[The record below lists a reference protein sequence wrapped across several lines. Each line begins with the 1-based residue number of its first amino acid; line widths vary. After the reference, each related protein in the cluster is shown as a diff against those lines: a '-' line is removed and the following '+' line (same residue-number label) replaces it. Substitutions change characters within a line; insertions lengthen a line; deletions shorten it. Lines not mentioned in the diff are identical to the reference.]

1 MLEALLESRLSQF
14 SKRQLIRVVADLFQD
29 RIEVILVE
37 DELHKALSLDR
48 KLALGF
54 FRFLVI
60 VVAVFLFYGAGVP
73 FII

>member
-14 SKRQLIRVVADLFQD
+14 AKRQLIGVVADLFQD

-54 FRFLVI
+54 FCFLV
-60 VVAVFLFYGAGVP
+60 VVVVFLFYGTGVA
-73 FII
+73 FVI